1 VAVGRAVTWAAAG
14 GPGSG
19 AVDHLL
25 GRSMKVEVNPGT
37 ADAHTI
43 LDVPSFNFDDQK
55 YEQLG
60 TPFVL
65 KAGDDVRVTC
75 THDAGLRKLL
85 PQLKTPAEI
94 RRVSDGTSDEM
105 CTGILIATPAT

>member
-1 VAVGRAVTWAAAG
+1 
-14 GPGSG
+14 
-19 AVDHLL
+19 
-25 GRSMKVEVNPGT
+25 MKVEVNPGP

-65 KAGDDVRVTC
+65 KAGDNVRVTC
-75 THDAGLRKLL
+75 THDAGLRKRL
-85 PQLKTPAEI
+85 PQLKELPP
-94 RRVSDGTSDEM
+94 RYVVWGDGTSDEM

>member
-1 VAVGRAVTWAAAG
+1 VTWAAAD

-25 GRSMKVEVNPGT
+25 GCSVRVEANPGT
-37 ADAHTI
+37 AYAHTI
-43 LDVPSFNFDDQK
+43 LGVPSLNFDDQK

-65 KAGDDVRVTC
+65 KAGDNVRGDL
-75 THDAGLRKLL
+75 HPRRRAA
-85 PQLKTPAEI
+85 QTPAAAEKLPP
-94 RRVSDGTSDEM
+94 RYVVWGDGTSDEM

>member
-1 VAVGRAVTWAAAG
+1 
-14 GPGSG
+14 
-19 AVDHLL
+19 
-25 GRSMKVEVNPGT
+25 MKVEVNPGT

-65 KAGDDVRVTC
+65 KAGDNVRVT
-75 THDAGLRKLL
+75 
-85 PQLKTPAEI
+85 
-94 RRVSDGTSDEM
+94 
-105 CTGILIATPAT
+105 